1 MSMKTR
7 NEPLAASEERHAY
20 LEAAAAHGHDSA
32 EALVAWW
39 QWRELM
45 RRERPRGGNVRY

>member
-1 MSMKTR
+1 MNMQTR
-7 NEPLAASEERHAY
+7 SGALAASDVRHAY

-45 RRERPRGGNVRY
+45 RRERPRSANVRY